1 MPNTKFIHAAFC
13 VTRIIYGLAQISL
26 SLIVQVSYMMS
37 LTKEH
42 ITTIPYDM
50 GFLFSIIVCIFAVDG
65 FFDIKKGIAGFRKDP
80 CTEL

>member
-1 MPNTKFIHAAFC
+1 MLNTKFIHAALC
-13 VTRIIYGLAQISL
+13 VTRIIYGLAQVSFAL
-26 SLIVQVSYMMS
+26 TVQAAYIMS

-50 GFLFSIIVCIFAVDG
+50 GFLFSIIICIFAVDG
-65 FFDIKKGIAGFRKDP
+65 FFDIKKGIAGFRKAP